1 MVKTTEKKITESEVV
16 LLCQYGVLNPD
27 TIISGL
33 KVLLPAEEA
42 AETQSKTQAVQIL
55 KINEVCSLL
64 NVSASTVRRLS
75 KEGKLRKLKISSKR
89 VGWKS
94 ESVKNY
100 IENLKVS

>member
-27 TIISGL
+27 TIISEL
-33 KVLLPAEEA
+33 KVMQPAKEK
-42 AETQSKTQAVQIL
+42 SKTQAVHIL

-75 KEGKLRKLKISSKR
+75 KEGKLRKLKISNKR
-89 VGWKS
+89 VGWNS